1 MYFSCLAKWQIWL
14 LKSLFVQVEKV
25 TFEIDI
31 FTCKENTGI
40 KNGCI
45 LFYFF
50 YFKQAKV
57 NSMTSPLCSFVY
69 ALVLCL

>member
-1 MYFSCLAKWQIWL
+1 M
-14 LKSLFVQVEKV
+14 QVEKV

-31 FTCKENTGI
+31 FTCKENTGN
-40 KNGCI
+40 KMAA
-45 LFYFF
+45 FF
-50 YFKQAKV
+50 FFFFFKQAKV